1 MSVPAVALSAAS
13 LATTR
18 GAPAWLL
25 AACAAHTVLLSGG
38 GAVARSVA
46 AALAFRAALL
56 LATLLHEVRAHAQR
70 ANLGPSRPD
79 PRRKLTRNA
88 AGH

>member
-1 MSVPAVALSAAS
+1 MSLPAVALSIVA
-13 LATTR
+13 LALPR

-25 AACAAHTVLLSGG
+25 AACAAHTLLLGG
-38 GAVARSVA
+38 EGAVARAVA